1 MRDPDEITAL
11 ARQRFAAGYTDWA
24 RGLGTWPMRVSLQ
37 PPDTRAR
44 SEDPVACH
52 EWAQR
57 WANYTG
63 PGRIVYANA
72 RFPTGV
78 HALPQAVVF
87 GQPQDVAAADPD
99 TAQTWRRCGRRLIQ
113 LQRTFPDADFTGI
126 IRRITEL
133 PEPDFERLVNAVTWL
148 KTNPASGML
157 LRQLPIEGI
166 DTKWLAR
173 HTQLVVNLLGQGDG
187 QPSTEPAAPSATRR
201 LHQRLGLR
209 TPPELIQVVVCDPA
223 LRESLGGMRHLAA
236 AVDDL
241 NRWPQRADTVLIIEN
256 KESAYAFTDD
266 MPGTV
271 ILHGQGF
278 SVANYGRIGWVKA
291 ARKVVYWGDIDGPG
305 LAFLNDLRGH
315 GVDATSVL
323 MDLETL
329 DRFRHLAVDG
339 AAPDRRNLGYLTPGE
354 QKLYVHLTAYAAENG
369 QGLLLE
375 QERILW
381 GYARQRVVMAA
392 TVDPPDEDRLRQ
404 LKPLEDVMGEH
415 CNTLLETLDA
425 ACTNVDHLG
434 SRHNGCSVDTR
445 TT

>member
-11 ARQRFAAGYTDWA
+11 VRQRFAAVYPDWA
-24 RGLGTWPMRVSLQ
+24 RGLGTWPMRLSLQ

-57 WANYTG
+57 WADYTG
-63 PGRIVYANA
+63 PGEIIYANA

-78 HALPQAVVF
+78 HALPQTLVF
-87 GQPQDVAAADPD
+87 GQPHDVAAADFD
-99 TAQTWRRCGRRLIQ
+99 TAQTWRRCGRRLVQ
-113 LQRTFPDADFTGI
+113 LQRAFPDADFTGI

-133 PEPDFERLVNAVTWL
+133 PETDFARLVNAVTWL
-148 KTNPASGML
+148 KANPASGML

-173 HTQLVVNLLGQGDG
+173 HTQLVVNLLGHGGG
-187 QPSTEPAAPSATRR
+187 QTDPESAAPAATRR

-223 LRESLGGMRHLAA
+223 LRENLGGMRHLAT

-241 NRWPQRADTVLIIEN
+241 NRWLKQPDVVLIIEN

-278 SVANYGRIGWVKA
+278 SVANYGKIHWVKA
-291 ARKVVYWGDIDGPG
+291 ARKVLYWGDIDGPG
-305 LAFLNDLRGH
+305 LVFLNDLRGH
-315 GVDATSVL
+315 GVDATSIL
-323 MDLETL
+323 MDCETL

-339 AAPDRRNLGYLTPGE
+339 TAPDRRNPDRLTPGE
-354 QKLYVHLTAYAAENG
+354 RELYLHLTAYAAERDR
-369 QGLLLE
+369 GLLLE
-375 QERILW
+375 QERIPW
-381 GYARQRVVMAA
+381 HFAHGHVAMA
-392 TVDPPDEDRLRQ
+392 
-404 LKPLEDVMGEH
+404 M
-415 CNTLLETLDA
+415 
-425 ACTNVDHLG
+425 
-434 SRHNGCSVDTR
+434 SRD
-445 TT
+445 